1 MARPLKQINTKL
13 VEQLATIGCSNT
25 EIATIVECS
34 HDTLTR
40 RFAYE
45 LSKGRASRKMALR
58 KKQWES
64 AMNGNIAMQIWL
76 GKQELGQ
83 SDKVEQ
89 TIKDEETVID
99 RDAQARETR
108 ERLIREFGEEKLEVI
123 SKPH

>member
-1 MARPLKQINTKL
+1 
-13 VEQLATIGCSNT
+13 
-25 EIATIVECS
+25 
-34 HDTLTR
+34 
-40 RFAYE
+40 
-45 LSKGRASRKMALR
+45 MALR